1 MVSGGREM
9 NAPTNGDRY
18 ITWKDWHSL
27 ESQIVTIIE
36 KSGNKQAE
44 SIAEIVGQLNV
55 MSEAERVCR
64 AEVQP
69 VIKSYNAVR
78 KWAIALIISNAGII
92 AASGL
97 PQWVTELLS
106 KMFGG

>member
-1 MVSGGREM
+1 MS
-9 NAPTNGDRY
+9 NQPTNGDRY
-18 ITWKDWHSL
+18 ITWKDWHDL
-27 ESQIVTIIE
+27 ENEIISII
-36 KSGNKQAE
+36 KSTGKEQSNA
-44 SIAEIVGQLNV
+44 IASIVGQLNI
-55 MSEAERVCR
+55 MNEAERVCR

-69 VIKSYNAVR
+69 VIKSYNTVKKLAY
-78 KWAIALIISNAGII
+78 ALIISNAGII